1 MEKTQLTSDSK
12 STPRKIGGASNVLA
26 IILAIAFV
34 FFAIVGLIGFDI
46 WRVLFNPTLV
56 KQTLT
61 NEIVSSDVAPALL
74 RVFSEW
80 RAEQRVANNESLS
93 GVGEPDVVLLI
104 SYLDMDGWQQIKKL
118 LVTDD
123 FVTHLISVS
132 VDGLYSWIDSSDLWP
147 NIVWEMTPLK
157 SRMSGQEGVDAI
169 MVAYS
174 AMPKCTEAE
183 IADFQE
189 RLSKVPPGVEV
200 LYNLCE
206 FPEPWHED
214 QVNDYVEALNGV
226 NDNIPVRFNFSEEF
240 GLTTS
245 STANPVVLKSQLR
258 LLRLI
263 VQWGWLIAL
272 VLLVAIVGIKVR
284 SRRSLGQFVGI
295 PFTVTGV
302 LAMLVAWGGQAAI
315 IQYVTGSLLA
325 VTSNVAHQEIQN
337 SLKHL
342 TGLFFQPLLIEGTI
356 LAGLGIVLIV
366 LMFLRSRKIKA
377 APAT

>member
-1 MEKTQLTSDSK
+1 MEKTQSNANSLPKKSAGTSN
-12 STPRKIGGASNVLA
+12 ALA
-26 IILAIAFV
+26 IILAVAFV

-61 NEIVSSDVAPALL
+61 TEIVSSDVAPALL

-104 SYLDMDGWQQIKKL
+104 SYVELDGWHQIKQL

-132 VDGLYSWIDSSDLWP
+132 VDGLYGWIDTDDLWP

-157 SRMSGQEGVDAI
+157 SRMSGEQGVDAI

-174 AMPKCTEAE
+174 AMPECTDAE

-189 RLSKVPPGVEV
+189 RLLKVPPGVEV
-200 LYNLCE
+200 LYNLCQ
-206 FPEPWHED
+206 FPDPWHQD

-226 NDNIPVRFNFSEEF
+226 NENIPVRFNFSDEF
-240 GLTTS
+240 GLS
-245 STANPVVLKSQLR
+245 SGSAVDPVLLKSELR

-263 VQWGWLIAL
+263 AQWGWLIAL
-272 VLLVAIVGIKVR
+272 VLLLVILGIKVR
-284 SRRSLGQFVGI
+284 SRRSLGQFIGI
-295 PFTVTGV
+295 PLTVTGA
-302 LAMLVAWGGQAAI
+302 LAILIAWVGQASI
-315 IQYVTGSLLA
+315 IQFIMGSLLA
-325 VTSNVAHQEIQN
+325 VTSDVAHQEIQS

-342 TGLFFQPLLIEGTI
+342 TSLFFQPLLIEGII

-366 LMFLRSRKIKA
+366 VMFIRSPKPKVVEIK
-377 APAT
+377 